1 MQDDELVNPRCPR
14 ISFSLDEIR
23 SFYKPWSRAL
33 VVKVLERSFAYPVL
47 KCCLESLWARAGHI
61 QVTDMTNAFFLVRFL
76 DEDDYQKAAFGGPWK
91 IYDYYITVARWS
103 PDFNEDAPIR
113 KILTWVR
120 LPRSSIHY
128 FNATAVERI
137 GNHIGRTVRLDLA
150 TAQEARARYVR
161 VCVEVDL
168 SKPLLGKYLLDER
181 VMLIEYESLD
191 NICYSCGMYGHK
203 EADCRPEAPQDI
215 IPTPKLTP
223 TEIVTEEPAGN
234 SGSWMTVT
242 RRNRRGGAKSN
253 PRPTEEKPVG
263 SHFSILSRKGPAEPE
278 VTESASVD
286 ASEAGAGTAPVFS
299 EHAAKL
305 SEVLQAAMGSQA
317 PPGSSQA
324 KAASKPVPALRDVSN
339 SKVSRSS
346 PSVISLLD
354 SDSSLVQVLIAYGQP
369 KFTSKDTTPKN
380 KLKSNSKQKE
390 NRVPTTDKKQQPV
403 NQKRFVSK
411 KGSNPAGKRGQ
422 TESGGGEVPVGLG
435 NGGRPPDVSA

>member
-1 MQDDELVNPRCPR
+1 MQDDGLDNPRCPR
-14 ISFSLDEIR
+14 ISFSPDEIR

-47 KCCLESLWARAGHI
+47 KRRLESLWARAGHI
-61 QVTDMTNAFFLVRFL
+61 QVTDMTNAFFLVRFS

-91 IYDYYITVARWS
+91 M
-103 PDFNEDAPIR
+103 
-113 KILTWVR
+113 
-120 LPRSSIHY
+120 
-128 FNATAVERI
+128 AVERI
-137 GNHIGRTVRLDLA
+137 GNHIGCTVRLDLA
-150 TAQEARARYVR
+150 TAQGARARYAR

-203 EADCRPEAPQDI
+203 EVDCRPEAPQDT
-215 IPTPKLTP
+215 IPTPTP
-223 TEIVTEEPAGN
+223 TPTDIVTEEPAGD

-253 PRPTEEKPVG
+253 PRATEEKPVG
-263 SHFSILSRKGPAEPE
+263 SRFSILSREGPAEPE
-278 VTESASVD
+278 GIESASVD
-286 ASEAGAGTAPVFS
+286 ASGAGAGSAPVFS

-324 KAASKPVPALRDVSN
+324 KAASKLVPALRDVSN

-346 PSVISLLD
+346 PSVVSLLD
-354 SDSSLVQVLIAYGQP
+354 TDSSLVQVSIAYGQP
-369 KFTSKDTTPKN
+369 KFISKDTTPKN
-380 KLKSNSKQKE
+380 KPKPKSKQKE
-390 NRVPTTDKKQQPV
+390 NRVPTKDKKQQPV
-403 NQKRFVSK
+403 IQKRFVSK
-411 KGSNPAGKRGQ
+411 KGSDPAGKRGQ
-422 TESGGGEVPVGLG
+422 TESGGVEVPVGLG
-435 NGGRPPDVSA
+435 NGGRPPNVSA